1 MVCVGPPTIC
11 LFWEWKSND
20 SEFLQHWTLQHIKFL
35 LLRMSLPAE
44 FLLLWTSYCA
54 EFLQHWTSRR
64 AEFLQHWTSRHAEF
78 LHAWAVKPCRISA
91 ALDATPCRISAALD
105 VKPYRISALQ
115 FVIPCQIKMKKKNRL
130 NILRVKIKDFIVP
143 FQNVQSIICT
153 LTRVNN
159 QRSKKLNICKSK
171 MHLRLTLRWI
181 IQNVALLK
189 YIFLIRE
196 NWRILLLLH
205 RRNFRVFSGIV
216 LLWGQHFTLSGKK
229 HDILRNRYEK
239 YA

>member
-1 MVCVGPPTIC
+1 
-11 LFWEWKSND
+11 
-20 SEFLQHWTLQHIKFL
+20 
-35 LLRMSLPAE
+35 MSLPAE

-64 AEFLQHWTSRHAEF
+64 AEFL
-78 LHAWAVKPCRISA
+78 HAWAVKPCRISA
-91 ALDATPCRISAALD
+91 ALDTRPCRISAALV
-105 VKPYRISALQ
+105 VKPCRISVLQ
-115 FVIPCQIKMKKKNRL
+115 FVIPCQIKMKKKKNRL
-130 NILRVKIKDFIVP
+130 NILRVKIKDFVVP
-143 FQNVQSIICT
+143 FLNVQSIMCT

-189 YIFLIRE
+189 HIFRE
-196 NWRILLLLH
+196 NWSILLLLH

-216 LLWGQHFTLSGKK
+216 LLWDQHFTLSGKK
-229 HDILRNRYEK
+229 HDIFRNRYEK

>member
-1 MVCVGPPTIC
+1 
-11 LFWEWKSND
+11 
-20 SEFLQHWTLQHIKFL
+20 
-35 LLRMSLPAE
+35 MSLPAE

-143 FQNVQSIICT
+143 FQNVQSIMCT

-171 MHLRLTLRWI
+171 MHLHLTLR
-181 IQNVALLK
+181 
-189 YIFLIRE
+189 
-196 NWRILLLLH
+196 
-205 RRNFRVFSGIV
+205 
-216 LLWGQHFTLSGKK
+216 
-229 HDILRNRYEK
+229 
-239 YA
+239 